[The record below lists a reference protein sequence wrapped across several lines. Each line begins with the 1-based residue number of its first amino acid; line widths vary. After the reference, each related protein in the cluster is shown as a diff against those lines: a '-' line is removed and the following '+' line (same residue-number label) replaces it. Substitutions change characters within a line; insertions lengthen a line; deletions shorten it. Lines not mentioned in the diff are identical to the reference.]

1 MNIGNTVMGVFKA
14 FGAEKNPNVRVTK
27 IGCAEG
33 CPPKIPIGTE
43 VVGTLTHGV
52 EVGASFNIVN
62 ATIIKGGNLSPK
74 NLAGVKYGRWST
86 SIIQKVLND
95 NTFETKNSI
104 YKWEAIKA

>member
-1 MNIGNTVMGVFKA
+1 MEIANTVMSVFKA
-14 FGAEKNPNVRVTK
+14 YRAEKMPNVRVTK

-43 VVGTLTHGV
+43 VVGTFTNEV
-52 EVGASFNIVN
+52 EVGASFNLAN
-62 ATIIKGGNLSPK
+62 ATIVKGGNLSPK

-86 SIIQKVLND
+86 SIIQKVFSG

-104 YKWEAIKA
+104 YKWEVINK